1 MPASGSF
8 EQVTLAGQHV
18 TLEPLS
24 MKHADALLEIASGDR
39 STFGYTWIPEADPA
53 EVERYIATALDEFER
68 GCGLAFASVEVVSGR
83 VRGSTRF
90 MNAEYWTTPD
100 RRPRVADVPDAVEIG
115 STWLAPDAQRSG
127 MNTEA
132 KIMMLDHAF
141 DRIGV
146 KRVTIKTDVRNAKSR
161 ANIERVGARLDG
173 VLRAH
178 MPASDGGIR
187 DTAVYSL
194 LASEWPEARSAL
206 VSRLRPI

>member
-1 MPASGSF
+1 MPASGPF
-8 EQVTLAGQHV
+8 ESVVLAGRHV

-24 MKHADALLEIASGDR
+24 MAHADALLEIASGDR
-39 STFGYTWIPEADPA
+39 STFGYTWIPDSTPV
-53 EVERYIATALDEFER
+53 EVERYITTALDEFDR
-68 GCGLAFASVEVVSGR
+68 GLGLAFASVETKSGR

-100 RRPRVADVPDAVEIG
+100 RRPRVAERPDALEIG
-115 STWLAPDAQRSG
+115 STWLAPEAQRSG

-141 DRIGV
+141 ERIGG

-161 ANIERVGARLDG
+161 ANIERVGATLDG

-194 LASEWPEARSAL
+194 LAAEWPEARTAL
-206 VSRLRPI
+206 IARLRPT